1 MILENYMGIAKAVP
15 IGGSPRG
22 EWSDYLLHLIIKL
35 KEFKDLRFWITD
47 TRTVDYK

>member
-1 MILENYMGIAKAVP
+1 MILENYMGIAKAMP

-22 EWSDYLLHLIIKL
+22 EWSNYLFYLIIQ
-35 KEFKDLRFWITD
+35 KEFKDLRLWITD